1 MRSTPLRL
9 TVVALVATLAL
20 AACGSSSSGS
30 SAKPSTL
37 TLGAEQ
43 EPDCFDWI
51 GQCAGS
57 QWGTWIAQIETVPM
71 VFRSVPAGAPNSG
84 AMTIVP
90 GAVLTGEPTFVASPI
105 ETITYS
111 IKPEAVWSD
120 GVPITCADFQY
131 VVDQQQHSKDVYD
144 PTGYTDIDKVTC
156 PTPKTAVVT
165 YKKGTSYASWKSLFA
180 GGLGLMPSH
189 LLKGKNR
196 DALLKNGYD
205 WSGGPWIAKWTKG
218 DNITLTQ
225 NPKYWGPKPKL
236 AKVVFKFLTDTAAEF
251 EAMKSGQVDA
261 IYPQPQIDVVDQIA
275 AGGLNDDNTV
285 YNPNT
290 SAVEGLWINNAKAPF
305 DSLAVRKAFAYSID
319 RDALVAKLF
328 GKLGVNKAS
337 NSFNPYSI
345 AEYSDQASFAKYHL
359 DLPMV
364 TQLMT
369 NDGWVKGADGVWAK
383 NGKRAAFTVIT
394 TAGNKRRELTEQ
406 VLQTQVKAAGFDMA
420 IKNQKSDDLFGTTLP
435 SGNYQLSIYSSGLTS
450 LIPGLCSQFCAVNIP
465 TAANGNSG
473 NNSTYVN
480 IPTLDPL
487 LETVDNSLND
497 QARRDAAKQADDIIA
512 DNVASLPLDPLPDI
526 LIWSK
531 KITGPV
537 QDNSIEGMFWNL
549 DQWDVT
555 K

>member
-1 MRSTPLRL
+1 M
-9 TVVALVATLAL
+9 
-20 AACGSSSSGS
+20 
-30 SAKPSTL
+30 
-37 TLGAEQ
+37 
-43 EPDCFDWI
+43 
-51 GQCAGS
+51 
-57 QWGTWIAQIETVPM
+57 
-71 VFRSVPAGAPNSG
+71 
-84 AMTIVP
+84 
-90 GAVLTGEPTFVASPI
+90 
-105 ETITYS
+105 
-111 IKPEAVWSD
+111 
-120 GVPITCADFQY
+120 
-131 VVDQQQHSKDVYD
+131 KD
-144 PTGYTDIDKVTC
+144 
-156 PTPKTAVVT
+156 
-165 YKKGTSYASWKSLFA
+165 
-180 GGLGLMPSH
+180 
-189 LLKGKNR
+189 
-196 DALLKNGYD
+196 GYD

-218 DNITLTQ
+218 DNITLTR
-225 NPKYWGPKPKL
+225 NPRYWGPKPKL

-285 YNPNT
+285 YNANT
-290 SAVEGLWINNAKAPF
+290 SSVEGLWINNAKAPF

-319 RDALVAKLF
+319 RDTLVAKLF

-345 AEYSDQASFAKYHL
+345 AEYSDQNSFAKYHL

-364 TQLMT
+364 NQLMT